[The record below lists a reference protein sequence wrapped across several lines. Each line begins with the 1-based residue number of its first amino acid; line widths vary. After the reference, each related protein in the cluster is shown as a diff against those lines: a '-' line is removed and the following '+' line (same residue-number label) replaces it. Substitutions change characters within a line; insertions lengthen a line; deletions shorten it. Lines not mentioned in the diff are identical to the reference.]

1 MQLFFNLQILG
12 RDASR
17 AYVSGQFD
25 EEGLNDDVTD
35 LSPGDYIGLDEW
47 ITFYHKDY
55 KYVGK
60 LAGRYFDKDGSPTDY
75 YRQMQQWLSDAR
87 DDAQTVENEKQIF
100 PPCNSEWSAERG
112 QRVWCTKKSGG
123 ISRNWIGV
131 PRRLFFPGTYFR
143 KTYNYRVF
151 KMDWGHF
158 KGLLWLQF
166 WCQAFSPHHFYG
178 GKMCTF

>member
-1 MQLFFNLQILG
+1 MYIKYLPIADCTEPFRNHYEFLTWSMKHIYYKLFFLNFQILG

-25 EEGLNDDVTD
+25 GEGLTDDVTG

-60 LAGRYFDKDGSPTDY
+60 LAGRYFDANGSPTDY
-75 YRQMQQWLSDAR
+75 YRQMQQWLNDAR

-131 PRRLFFPGTYFR
+131 PRRLFFPGNFYFYFFINL
-143 KTYNYRVF
+143 K
-151 KMDWGHF
+151 
-158 KGLLWLQF
+158 
-166 WCQAFSPHHFYG
+166 
-178 GKMCTF
+178 